1 VKWAV
6 CEGSEQQRVAVSVSK
21 ECRILLLMTGIPE
34 YSNNKMRGEKRKR
47 GKEVDKDRKH
57 G

>member
-6 CEGSEQQRVAVSVSK
+6 CEGSGQQRVAVSVSK
-21 ECRILLLMTGIPE
+21 ECRILLLMTGIPA

-47 GKEVDKDRKH
+47 GKEVDKD
-57 G
+57 

>member
-6 CEGSEQQRVAVSVSK
+6 WEGSEQQRVVVSVSK
-21 ECRILLLMTGIPE
+21 ECRILFLITGIPV

-47 GKEVDKDRKH
+47 GKEVDKD
-57 G
+57 